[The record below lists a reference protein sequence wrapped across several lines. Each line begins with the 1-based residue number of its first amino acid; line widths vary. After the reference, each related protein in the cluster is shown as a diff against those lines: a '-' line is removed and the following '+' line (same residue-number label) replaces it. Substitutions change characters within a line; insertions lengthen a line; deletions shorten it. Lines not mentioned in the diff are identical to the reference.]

1 MRTERD
7 GIEFDGGGGG
17 EVHTDDCTRIVYI
30 SYRSFI
36 YCICVVVVV
45 VVVVV
50 TRSRASGRRRSPRPP
65 EPPRSKA
72 ANVSPRVRLR
82 VVPYKAMAGWSSKAS
97 GGVERR
103 RGRGLKPSGGR
114 RDAPA
119 KVLKDRRSHRQRG
132 RMGTSVT
139 RTHLNLPRGWP
150 RCRVSPQARGDET
163 DERVASTAR

>member
-1 MRTERD
+1 MTVRESYIYHIVRSSTVFASSSSSSSSSSRGRAPRD
-7 GIEFDGGGGG
+7 AG
-17 EVHTDDCTRIVYI
+17 VHLARLNRRVE
-30 SYRSFI
+30 
-36 YCICVVVVV
+36 
-45 VVVVV
+45 
-50 TRSRASGRRRSPRPP
+50 SRQRL
-65 EPPRSKA
+65 
-72 ANVSPRVRLR
+72 PRVRLR

-139 RTHLNLPRGWP
+139 RTHLNLPRGRP